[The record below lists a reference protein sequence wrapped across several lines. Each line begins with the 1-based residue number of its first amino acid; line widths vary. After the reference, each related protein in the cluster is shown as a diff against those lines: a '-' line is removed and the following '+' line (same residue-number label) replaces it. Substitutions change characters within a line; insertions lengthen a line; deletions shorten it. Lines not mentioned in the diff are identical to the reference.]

1 MVTLTAKKQE
11 IRDREE
17 LVLEVARSL
26 FLKRGYH
33 GLTMARIA
41 KAADCSKATVY
52 HHFSCKEEIII
63 ALTVRS
69 TNIQHELIERAATF
83 QGRPRERMLAVG
95 VATLAFSLLHPDD
108 ARFFQ
113 IVGGEAITQKASADR
128 IWQLRSAGL
137 RTVNVMLGILRDAVA
152 QGDVVLAPGH
162 RPADLVYNLWVLGE
176 GGKGAQSSW
185 LAPADW
191 GISDPFGTI
200 VRTSQILAD
209 GYGWRPLSTEWDFDE
224 TTRRI
229 WREVLPDEHRIVFGK
244 PPDSTVA

>member
-1 MVTLTAKKQE
+1 MGTITAKKQE
-11 IRDREE
+11 IRNREE

-52 HHFSCKEEIII
+52 QHFPCKEEIII

-69 TNIQHELIERAATF
+69 VDSQHALIERAATF
-83 QGRPRERMLAVG
+83 RGCPRERMLAVG
-95 VATLAFSLLHPDD
+95 IATLVFSRLNPDD

-113 IVGGEAITQKASADR
+113 IVGGEAITQKVSEVS
-128 IWQLRSAGL
+128 IWQLRTAGL

-152 QGDVVLAPGH
+152 QGDLTLTPGH
-162 RPADLVYNLWVLGE
+162 RPEDLIYNFWVLGE

-185 LAPADW
+185 LSPADW

-200 VRTSQILAD
+200 LRTSHILAD
-209 GYGWRPLSTEWDFDE
+209 GYGWRPLSTEWDYE
-224 TTRRI
+224 EAARRI
-229 WREVLPDEHRIVFGK
+229 WREVLPNEHRAVFGR
-244 PPDSTVA
+244 PPDTTVA